1 MKKLYLITDHY
12 PYTRGEMPFLLPEL
26 AVTHNSFEILLISRD
41 LQETQEFVPPYG
53 IPAVRFP
60 AKAPST
66 MQKIRHL
73 LHCLSNPLYKQEIQ
87 ENTSGAPR
95 KAVEAE
101 VRNFLYNAEAL
112 RGWMESQGYFADSQ
126 HALYYSFWYSVGT
139 MALALEKEKHPEMK
153 IITRAHGYDLYN
165 ERQPCGQLF
174 KRYMDTKIDLI
185 GFISRTGR
193 DYYVKHFA
201 TKPAEQYRVY
211 RLGVSD
217 HGLCP
222 KKGREDPL
230 ELFSCSNV
238 IPLKRIPHIIKAIA
252 RLPYP
257 VHWMHAGAGEELEAM
272 RQLCETE
279 FAGKANITWEMPGA
293 IPNEEVIHYYQT
305 HHVDLFLNA
314 SETEGLPVSIME
326 AYSFGVPVLAPAVGG
341 IPEMVHPGTGYLL
354 SKEAAPEEIAEAI
367 TQWYAMNPTQK
378 ATLRLNARQ
387 IWHNSFYDKQNHER
401 FARALR
407 AL

>member
-153 IITRAHGYDLYN
+153 IVTRAHGYDLYN

-193 DYYVKHFA
+193 D
-201 TKPAEQYRVY
+201 
-211 RLGVSD
+211 
-217 HGLCP
+217 
-222 KKGREDPL
+222 
-230 ELFSCSNV
+230 
-238 IPLKRIPHIIKAIA
+238 
-252 RLPYP
+252 
-257 VHWMHAGAGEELEAM
+257 
-272 RQLCETE
+272 
-279 FAGKANITWEMPGA
+279 
-293 IPNEEVIHYYQT
+293 
-305 HHVDLFLNA
+305 
-314 SETEGLPVSIME
+314 
-326 AYSFGVPVLAPAVGG
+326 
-341 IPEMVHPGTGYLL
+341 
-354 SKEAAPEEIAEAI
+354 
-367 TQWYAMNPTQK
+367 
-378 ATLRLNARQ
+378 
-387 IWHNSFYDKQNHER
+387 
-401 FARALR
+401 
-407 AL
+407 